1 MVCLAYPL
9 VMGYTLWVLL
19 SDFFCCSHS
28 LLFRSCGI
36 SSFCGLSLITIVF
49 VPHGYLA
56 VGAIVVII
64 AGSPPLA
71 TVSVSSV
78 VLW

>member
-1 MVCLAYPL
+1 MVRLAYPL

-19 SDFFCCSHS
+19 SEFFAAPVVFFSIAAVS
-28 LLFRSCGI
+28 RASAVI
-36 SSFCGLSLITIVF
+36 SLITIVF
-49 VPHGYLA
+49 VPRGYLA
-56 VGAIVVII
+56 VGAVVVVI